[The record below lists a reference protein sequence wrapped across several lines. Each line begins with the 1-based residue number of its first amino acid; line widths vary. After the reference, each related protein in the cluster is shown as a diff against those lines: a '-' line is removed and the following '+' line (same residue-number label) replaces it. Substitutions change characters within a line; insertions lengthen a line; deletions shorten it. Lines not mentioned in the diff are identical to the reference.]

1 MNNMKKLL
9 LVVSLFFCLFS
20 FSQAKVESND
30 NVFTVF
36 DTAPQPPG
44 GMNNFRKMIA
54 QNFNIPSH
62 LPKGFKASVLIRFV
76 VNINGKIQD
85 ITIMKSN
92 DDKLSEEAIRVIKL
106 SENWTPGL
114 FSGNPVNCYYSLP
127 IQIAVN

>member
-1 MNNMKKLL
+1 MKKIFL
-9 LVVSLFFCLFS
+9 LVSIFFYLSS
-20 FSQAKVESND
+20 FSQDIEGSNNKVYN
-30 NVFTVF
+30 VF

-44 GMNNFRKMIA
+44 GVNSFRKMIA
-54 QNFNIPSH
+54 QNFNIPNH
-62 LPKGFKASVLIRFV
+62 LPKGFKASVLVRFV
-76 VNINGKIQD
+76 VNMNGKIQD

>member
-1 MNNMKKLL
+1 MKKIL
-9 LVVSLFFCLFS
+9 LVVSMFFCLSS
-20 FSQAKVESND
+20 FSQNNEESKDKVY
-30 NVFTVF
+30 TVF
-36 DTAPQPPG
+36 ETVPKPPG

-62 LPKGFKASVLIRFV
+62 LPKGFNASVLVRFV
-76 VNINGKIQD
+76 VSKNGKIQD

-114 FSGNPVNCYYSLP
+114 LSGKPVNCYFTLP

>member
-1 MNNMKKLL
+1 MKKIFL
-9 LVVSLFFCLFS
+9 LVSIFFYLSS
-20 FSQAKVESND
+20 FSQDKEGSNNKVYN
-30 NVFTVF
+30 VF

-44 GMNNFRKMIA
+44 GMNSFRKMIA

>member
-1 MNNMKKLL
+1 MKKIL
-9 LVVSLFFCLFS
+9 LVVSLFFYLSS
-20 FSQAKVESND
+20 FSQDEEDSNNKVYN
-30 NVFTVF
+30 VF

-44 GMNNFRKMIA
+44 GMNSFRKMIA
-54 QNFNIPSH
+54 QNFIIPNH
-62 LPKGFKASVLIRFV
+62 LHKGFIASVVVRFV
-76 VNINGKIQD
+76 VSVNGKIQE

-127 IQIAVN
+127 IKIEVN